1 MGTRPAPSDEARAR
15 LREEAQTLDVEDIV
29 DLCCSARQHDD
40 LRVSIYL
47 DALRKKPGEKAQL
60 AACMLCFELAR
71 HGDARRDVEVQL
83 LLPVVEE
90 LGHTDPRGL
99 VKSLTDK
106 SDAVLAL
113 WSELLSLARTRDAR
127 TTSPVPT
134 LDDDDEAIDV
144 DLFADADL
152 VDLDAA
158 LEGVLDATFVDAEA
172 QDAFDGAFDR
182 QWSPGALLF
191 SAESG
196 ADIDRLEKLQESAR
210 SWSSSVPMAAEL
222 QALNA
227 LFVATHTRALG
238 LVGRRNQKRDAA
250 LREALVAFVN
260 LPSPPAFTAA
270 WFIPGGDV
278 PGAVPYAW
286 DKMAELLIDFA
297 GHVGRSVEAGANVDA
312 ADFVEFTVDDYV
324 KQPSSSSV
332 PPLLAP
338 PGQRRRR

>member
-1 MGTRPAPSDEARAR
+1 M
-15 LREEAQTLDVEDIV
+15 REEAAALDVEDIV
-29 DLCCSARQHDD
+29 DLCCSSKQHDN

-47 DALRKKPGEKAQL
+47 EALRKKSGEKAQL
-60 AACMLCFELAR
+60 AACMLCFDLAR
-71 HGDARRDVEVQL
+71 HGDERRDVEVSL
-83 LLPVVEE
+83 LLPVVEQ
-90 LGHTDPRGL
+90 LGLDDPRGL

-106 SDAVLAL
+106 GDAVLAL
-113 WSELLSLARTRDAR
+113 WSELLFTARTRDLR
-127 TTSPVPT
+127 TSSPVPT
-134 LDDDDEAIDV
+134 LDDDDGIAIDI
-144 DLFADADL
+144 DLFGDDDL

-158 LEGVLDATFVDAEA
+158 LEDVLDATFVDAEA

-182 QWSPGALLF
+182 QWPVGSLMF

-196 ADIDRLEKLQESAR
+196 ADLDRLAKLQETAR

-238 LVGRRNQKRDAA
+238 LFGRRNKKRDAS

-260 LPSPPAFTAA
+260 LPSPPSSTAA

-278 PGAVPYAW
+278 QGAVPYAW

-297 GHVGRSVEAGANVDA
+297 GHVGRSVEEGADVDA
-312 ADFVEFTVDDYV
+312 ADFVELTVDDYL
-324 KQPSSSSV
+324 KQASSSSV
-332 PPLLAP
+332 PPVLAP

>member
-1 MGTRPAPSDEARAR
+1 MGSRPAPSEEARAR
-15 LREEAQTLDVEDIV
+15 LREEAAALDVEDIV
-29 DLCCSARQHDD
+29 DLCCSAKQHDS

-47 DALRKKPGEKAQL
+47 EALRKKSGEKAQL
-60 AACMLCFELAR
+60 GACLLCFDLAR
-71 HGDARRDVEVQL
+71 NGDERRDVEVQL

-90 LGHTDPRGL
+90 LGKTDPRGL

-106 SDAVLAL
+106 GAAVAAL
-113 WSELLSLARTRDAR
+113 WSDLLLLAQRRDLR
-127 TTSPVPT
+127 TTSLVPS
-134 LDDDDEAIDV
+134 LDDDDVAIDV
-144 DLFADADL
+144 DLFGDDDF
-152 VDLDAA
+152 VDLDKA

-172 QDAFDGAFDR
+172 QDAFDLAFDQ
-182 QWSPGALLF
+182 QWPPGSLMF

-196 ADIDRLEKLQESAR
+196 ADLDRLEKVQETAR
-210 SWSSSVPMAAEL
+210 SWSANVPMAAEL

-238 LVGRRNQKRDAA
+238 LFGRRNKKRDAA
-250 LREALVAFVN
+250 LREALLAFVN
-260 LPSPPAFTAA
+260 LPSPPSSTAA

-286 DKMAELLIDFA
+286 DKMAELLLDFA
-297 GHVGRSVEAGANVDA
+297 GHVGRSVEDGANVDA
-312 ADFVEFTVDDYV
+312 ADFVEFTVDDYL

-332 PPLLAP
+332 PPVLAP